1 MYKNHPHWNEDD
13 WENPDSGLDTDDSL
27 LERRDVEL
35 STVADVQPSGVTQ
48 EEIDDFVKNHPAE
61 VDAGSDTIFGNTSK
75 ELGEISSELEMV
87 DGQSKKLQTI
97 TKTYVD
103 QQDAITVLSQAAK
116 DAQSTADSAVGDAAE
131 ANDQLGNL
139 LDEDSENPL
148 ALWRLQEAINDAN
161 QAALEAHSAAI
172 DANTSAIEALNQE
185 VARMLPC
192 QVGEENDFIRVDEG
206 PKIVCK
212 GSWTGWIY
220 SMGEASERNVASVT
234 GGGGGTVY
242 VTDNYMNSSSG
253 SVPTSEGGRTYSISR
268 TIDVVFM
275 RVMPGTQ
282 TNYRVTTSSDRT
294 LLDRSTWTT
303 LATFTI
309 PEDGVLT
316 GTAKFCFVRRSFLA
330 NYHARV
336 TVNGQPV
343 TKSVVIAGAPLFG
356 DGPRWANA
364 VISIPKAKAG
374 DVVTLEAYSSHSDQN
389 NRYVNNAEMNLALI
403 TGR

>member
-48 EEIDDFVKNHPAE
+48 EELDDFVKNHTPE

-131 ANDQLGNL
+131 ANDQLGSL

-161 QAALEAHSAAI
+161 QAALEAHAAAI
-172 DANTSAIEALNQE
+172 DANTSAVEALSQE

-192 QVGEENDFIRVDEG
+192 QVGQENDFIRIDEG

-220 SMGEASERNVASVT
+220 SMGETAERNVASVT

-242 VTDNYMNSSSG
+242 VTDNYMNSSFD
-253 SVPTSEGGRTYSISR
+253 SVPTSEGGRTHSVSKS
-268 TIDVVFM
+268 IDVVFM

-282 TNYRVTTSSDRT
+282 TNYRVTPSSDKT

-303 LATFTI
+303 LATFPI
-309 PEDGVLT
+309 PEDGILT
-316 GTAKFCFVRRSFLA
+316 GTAKFCFVRRTFLGDFW
-330 NYHARV
+330 ARV
-336 TVNGQPV
+336 TVNGESV
-343 TKSVVIAGAPLFG
+343 TRSVNVSGGPLIG

-364 VISIPKAKAG
+364 VISIPSAKAG
-374 DVVTLEAYSSHSDQN
+374 DVVKLEGYIGASHEG
-389 NRYVNNAEMNLALI
+389 NRYVNNAEMSLALI